1 MVKFTDEFREKAEIE
16 RLVGRSVWPLTPAE
30 RRIAAKQRM
39 NPDSTAYNVCVA
51 YSLSG
56 ELDVKRLKKALET
69 LISRNRILRSYYPEE
84 DGVFVH
90 RIADESPVSLDIRKC
105 GPDELPALVGAP
117 GEPFDISRDRLYRF
131 TLYEVCDEKWAL
143 SIVMHHL
150 IMDAASLDLM
160 VEELWDLYRLYED
173 ENYSDATGTEPDY
186 LDYSVWLSEND
197 DTGSEIKYFMDV
209 FADGAPENEMPIR
222 SVRPDSLP
230 FATESLERVIDVS
243 ALAAAA
249 KSRDVTSFTL
259 LFAAISLTVAK
270 YCGSEDVTLGVVMN
284 GRNRHETASMKGLFA
299 NILPVRTKPAGDMR
313 FDAYAERIRDAL
325 KGARANETCP
335 FEPLVTQL
343 APDRNS
349 SRYPIFDVV
358 VNYVHEAPAIE
369 MPNLTVRRIPI
380 KSQSIEIDLQI
391 DMWRDADKLSVTVS
405 YSRDL
410 YHDEIIDGIM
420 EQFTAII
427 DRITGPD
434 GESSPL
440 SDIAELPERQRD
452 LVLRRFTGERSDENL
467 GRIVPD
473 LFREMAKV
481 APERPAVV
489 FAGRAI
495 SYGELDKLT
504 DALSAS
510 LADRGVSRGD
520 KVGVLVRR
528 NEFMIICALGALKA
542 GAAFVPLD
550 PGYPSERLSYMLQN
564 AGARVVMADKA
575 LIGLLSDYDGE
586 FITSDDIRDMDLRS
600 VRAPLELSAD
610 DGFVLLYTSGT
621 TGQPKGV
628 LLTHGN
634 LTNFCAWFGRC
645 HKLTEDD
652 KVAAYASFGFDASL
666 MDIYP
671 ALTHGACVHI
681 IPEEMR
687 LDLPRLNDYFNENG
701 VTVAFMTTQLGRQFV
716 ESLSNRSLRVLG
728 VGGETLVPIA
738 PPDNFA
744 LYNCYGPT
752 ECSILS
758 TFFRVDRLY
767 SRVPL
772 GRPLANTDIY
782 IVDGRGRLAPIGASG
797 ELCIAGRQVSAG
809 YLNRPELSAEKF
821 VKNPFNDDPEYSR
834 MYRTGDVARY
844 LPNGDLD
851 FIGRRDFQVKI
862 RGFRVELT
870 EIELR
875 IRAYPG
881 VKDAAVLA
889 CDAPG
894 GGKCAIAYVASDPP
908 IDVPALERFIE
919 DELPRYMVP
928 AATMSVDS
936 IPLTQNGKV
945 DRRRLPAPVFGASTE
960 GNIEVRPKT
969 EMELAIA
976 DVLSEILGHGEFDLS
991 TNLMRSGL
999 TSLSAIRFRAKLYE
1013 RFGTSPQIRELMKSP
1028 TILGVEN
1035 AIIRN
1040 LLASL
1045 REKPDVSEAA
1055 DGAPDEKYEK
1065 TGYPLS
1071 QSQMGVCFD
1080 CMKRPD
1086 SVVYN
1091 IPFRIDLPP
1100 IDAARLTAVTAAVID
1115 AHPVVKSHLAM
1126 YGEEVRQ
1133 VPEDA
1138 PANVPCDEV
1147 SSDELERIAADFARP
1162 FPLFTG
1168 PLYRARVLTT
1178 PEGVTLL
1185 ADFHHIVFDGGSLDI
1200 FLREIGELYGDV
1212 EFPKKAR
1219 VAREKISC
1227 FDWSV
1232 LEKKNEGSAEWLED
1246 KAYFD
1251 AQLSSFEESSEIS
1264 PDLVGGSKKPSV
1276 AEVALPVDRSAAESF
1291 CRLNGTSLAGLFL
1304 AALSYAISRWTYSP
1318 NVYIATISSGR
1329 SDTRLQNSFGMFV
1342 RTLPLALRADSQA
1355 DGDSSLDFVR
1365 SCQIALTDAV
1375 AHEGYPFTRIAQ
1387 EKRFEPTIMYACQLG
1402 LVEEHNIGGVPA
1414 RVKFMD
1420 VSEPMF
1426 KISVFVEER
1435 EGEIVYAIQYDD
1447 SNYSRGMME
1456 RFAETVVTALGNIES
1471 RPNAPLRGV
1480 SLVSR
1485 EAARLLAGF
1494 NKTDGELP
1502 EPVLHRM
1509 FEASVSK
1516 NPDKIALFASEGE
1529 YTYAM
1534 LDAEANKVA
1543 NALLARGVLR
1553 EDRIGFLLH
1562 RTGRVVIAM
1571 FGILKAGC
1579 AYIPIDPEYPAE
1591 RIDHV
1596 LNDSGAKFLL
1606 TTSDEM
1612 ERRGTTLRN
1621 AIDIDSMLAGADDK
1635 RPDVEVSPD
1644 QLAYLIYT
1652 SGSTGKPKGVMIEH
1666 RGIANFVTNHPK
1678 NEYVEAL
1685 VRENCT
1691 MFSITTVAFDM
1702 FTIDTLIP
1710 LCNGLAVVLADDE
1723 ESRDPVRMADLFSR
1737 TGADAVSSTPT
1748 RMLDYTEYPAL
1759 LEAVRGCKVIISG
1772 GEKYPEALLAR
1783 LRNGRKYDSGLFNIY
1798 GPTEISVACNSK
1810 DVTRAERITVGPPL
1824 LGVHEMVV
1832 DSDGNALPPRIVGE
1846 LWTGGRGVARGYI
1859 NRPEQTAERFVMSGG
1874 ERVYKCGDFAR
1885 WTDDGEIEILGRND
1899 NQIKL
1904 RGLRIE
1910 LGEIES
1916 AISSIEGVRSCVV
1929 MIRRIQNSD
1938 HLAAYYVADNPINPL
1953 DMKKQLSQTL
1963 TPYMTPTAYKQMDV
1977 MPKTPNGKNDLR
1989 ALPEPELLNTTDYE
2003 APRTPLE
2010 ETLCSI
2016 FGQVLGL
2023 ERVGANDSFFDIG
2036 GSSLAVT
2043 RVVIKARERVSTGG
2057 AFITYGDVFAHPTPR
2072 ELAALLAGGGS
2083 AVSAPEHVVIEP
2095 DYDYSRINELLAQGT
2110 ILNFRKCAKRP
2121 LGDVILTGAT
2131 GFLGAH
2137 VLRAL
2142 LSGDGGA
2149 IYCLMRRGRYDSV
2162 EERLRK
2168 MLYYYFEDDFGR
2180 SFGGRLHAVE
2190 GDITK
2195 SESIDSLMRLPVG
2208 TVINCAANVTHFA
2221 KDSSITDVNT
2231 GGVLNLIEFALA
2243 RRVRLVQISTAS
2255 VAGFSVEGTPP
2266 HETMLDET
2274 MLYFGQNLENQYI
2287 HSKFMAERAILEAV
2301 SRGLDA
2307 KIMRVGNLMARNNDG
2322 EFQINSHAN
2331 SFLGQLR
2338 AYQTVGAYPYSGCL
2352 QPAELSPIDST
2363 AQAILLLAD
2372 APEECRVF
2380 HPFSNY
2386 RFLMGDI
2393 ISAMRDEGMDVNF
2406 VEDEV
2411 FNNALSEAMKD
2422 PARAERLTSL
2432 IAYQNVAQG
2441 RSAVMLD
2448 AKNDYTSQAL
2458 YRLGWSWPEETRDY
2472 LRRFLRGMI
2481 GLGFFGRI

>member
-1 MVKFTDEFREKAEIE
+1 MEKFTDEFREKAEIE
-16 RLVGRSVWPLTPAE
+16 RLAGRSVWPLTPVE
-30 RRIAAKQRM
+30 RRIAAEQGI

-51 YSLSG
+51 YSISG
-56 ELDVKRLKKALET
+56 DLDVKRLERSLET
-69 LISRNRILRSYYPEE
+69 LVSRNRILRSYYPQE

-90 RIADESPVSLDIRKC
+90 RIADESPVSLGVRMC
-105 GPDELPALVGAP
+105 GPDELPALVSSP
-117 GEPFDISRDRLYRF
+117 GEPFDISQGRLYRF
-131 TLYEVCDEKWAL
+131 TLYGTGGEKWAL
-143 SIVMHHL
+143 SIVIHHL
-150 IMDAASLDLM
+150 IMDAASLDLLA
-160 VEELWDLYRLYED
+160 EELWNLYRLYGD
-173 ENYSDATGTEPDY
+173 ENYSDAFGPEPDY
-186 LDYSVWLSEND
+186 LDYSAWLHEND
-197 DTGSEIKYFMDV
+197 DPEPGIKYFMDV
-209 FADGAPENEMPIR
+209 FADGVPENETPIR
-222 SVRPDSLP
+222 SVRPDRLP
-230 FATESLERVIDVS
+230 FAAESQERVLDVS

-249 KSRDVTSFTL
+249 KSREVTSFTL
-259 LFAAISLTVAK
+259 LFAAASLVIAK

-284 GRNRHETASMKGLFA
+284 GRNRPETAAMKGLFA
-299 NILPVRTKPAGDMR
+299 NVLPVRAKPVGDMM
-313 FDAYAERIRDAL
+313 FDAYAERISDTL
-325 KGARANETCP
+325 KGAKANETCP
-335 FEPLVTQL
+335 FEPLAAAL

-349 SRYPIFDVV
+349 SRHPIFDVI
-358 VNYVHEAPAIE
+358 VNYVHEAPAVKI
-369 MPNLTVRRIPI
+369 PNLAVSRIPV
-380 KSQSIEIDLQI
+380 KGQALAIDLQI
-391 DMWRDADKLSVTVS
+391 DMRRDADRLSVTVS
-405 YSRDL
+405 YSRGL
-410 YHDEIIDGIM
+410 YHDEIIDGIL

-427 DRITGPD
+427 DRITAPD
-434 GESSPL
+434 GGSSAL

-452 LVLRRFTGERSDENL
+452 LILRGFAGERSDENL
-467 GRIVPD
+467 GRTVPD
-473 LFREMAKV
+473 LFREMAV
-481 APERPAVV
+481 DAPERPAVV
-489 FAGRAI
+489 FAGKTI

-504 DALSAS
+504 DALAAN
-510 LADRGVSRGD
+510 LADRGVRRGD

-528 NEFMIICALGALKA
+528 GEFMIICALGALKA
-542 GAAFVPLD
+542 GAVYVPLD
-550 PGYPSERLSYMLQN
+550 PGYPSERLSFMLKD
-564 AGARVVMADKA
+564 AGAGVVMADKA
-575 LIGLLSDYDGE
+575 LAGLLADYDGE
-586 FITSDDIRDMDLRS
+586 LITSDEIRDTDLRTARASLEPS
-600 VRAPLELSAD
+600 VN

-645 HKLTEDD
+645 HGLTEND

-671 ALTHGACVHI
+671 ALSHGACVHV

-716 ESLSNRSLRVLG
+716 ESAANHSLRVLG

-744 LYNCYGPT
+744 FYNCYGPT

-758 TFFRVDRLY
+758 AFFRVDRLY
-767 SRVPL
+767 DRVPL
-772 GRPLANTDIY
+772 GRPVANTDIY
-782 IVDGRGRLAPIGASG
+782 IVDGRGRLAPAGAAG
-797 ELCIAGRQVSAG
+797 ELCIAGRQVSAC

-834 MYRTGDVARY
+834 MYKTGDVARY

-881 VKDAAVLA
+881 VKDAAVVA

-894 GGKCAIAYVASDPP
+894 GGKCAVAYVASDPP
-908 IDVPALERFIE
+908 VDVSTLERFIE

-928 AATMSVDS
+928 AATVLVDS

-945 DRRRLPAPVFGASTE
+945 DRRRLPPPVFGAPEGSRGVRQRTE
-960 GNIEVRPKT
+960 L
-969 EMELAIA
+969 ELAISE
-976 DVLSEILGHGEFDLS
+976 VLSEILGHGEFDLS
-991 TNLMRSGL
+991 TDLMRSGL
-999 TSLSAIRFRAKLYE
+999 TSLSAIRFRAKLDE
-1013 RFGTSPQIRELMKSP
+1013 RFGTSPQVRELMRSP

-1040 LLASL
+1040 LLAS
-1045 REKPDVSEAA
+1045 RKEETP
-1055 DGAPDEKYEK
+1055 GAEMPAGGTIDEGDKK
-1065 TGYPLS
+1065 IGYPLS
-1071 QSQMGVCFD
+1071 QSQMGVCFH
-1080 CMKRPD
+1080 CMKKPD

-1091 IPFRIDLPP
+1091 IPFRLDLPP
-1100 IDAARLTAVTAAVID
+1100 MDAARLAAAAAAVID
-1115 AHPVVKSHLAM
+1115 AHPVVKSRLAM
-1126 YGEEVRQ
+1126 SGEEVRQ
-1133 VPEDA
+1133 VPDDA
-1138 PANVPCDEV
+1138 PADVPCDEAGPE
-1147 SSDELERIAADFARP
+1147 ELEGIAADFVRP
-1162 FPLFTG
+1162 FRLFTG

-1178 PEGVTLL
+1178 PYGVTLL

-1227 FDWSV
+1227 FDWAV
-1232 LEKKNEGSAEWLED
+1232 LEKKNEGSAEWLDD

-1251 AQLSSFEESSEIS
+1251 AQLSSFEGSSEI
-1264 PDLVGGSKKPSV
+1264 PQDLAGSKKPSV
-1276 AEVALPVDRSAAESF
+1276 AEVALPVDRNAAESF
-1291 CRLNGTSLAGLFL
+1291 CRANGASLAGLFL

-1329 SDTRLQNSFGMFV
+1329 DDTRLGNSFGMFV
-1342 RTLPLALRADSQA
+1342 RTLPLALSAGANA
-1355 DGDSSLDFVR
+1355 DGDSSLAFVR
-1365 SCQIALTDAV
+1365 YCQNTLTDAV
-1375 AHEGYPFTRIAQ
+1375 AHECYPFTLVAQ
-1387 EKRFEPTIMYACQLG
+1387 EKGFEPAIMYACQLG
-1402 LVEEHNIGGVPA
+1402 LVEEHHIGGTQA
-1414 RVKFMD
+1414 RVNFLN
-1420 VSEPMF
+1420 VGEPMF

-1435 EGEIVYAIQYDD
+1435 GGEIVYAMQYDE
-1447 SNYSRGMME
+1447 SLYSRGLME

-1485 EAARLLAGF
+1485 EASRLLASF
-1494 NKTDGELP
+1494 NRTDGELP

-1509 FEASVSK
+1509 FETAVRK
-1516 NPDKIALFASEGE
+1516 NPDKTALFAADGE
-1529 YTYAM
+1529 YTYAA

-1543 NALLARGVLR
+1543 NALLARGVRR

-1606 TTSDEM
+1606 TTSDEI
-1612 ERRGTTLRN
+1612 ERRVTLQN
-1621 AIDIDSMLAGADDK
+1621 AIDIDSMRAGADDK
-1635 RPDVEVSPD
+1635 GPDVEVSPD

-1666 RGIANFVTNHPK
+1666 RGISNFVTNHPR
-1678 NEYVEAL
+1678 NEYVEVL

-1723 ESRDPVRMADLFSR
+1723 ESRDPVRMAELFSR
-1737 TGADAVSSTPT
+1737 TGADAISSTPT
-1748 RMLDYTEYPAL
+1748 RMLDYTEYPPL

-1772 GEKYPEALLAR
+1772 GEKYPETLLTR
-1783 LRNGRKYDSGLFNIY
+1783 LRNGRKYDFGLFNIY
-1798 GPTEISVACNSK
+1798 GPTEISVACNNK
-1810 DVTRAERITVGPPL
+1810 DVTGAERITVGPPL
-1824 LGVHEMVV
+1824 LGVHETVV

-1916 AISSIEGVRSCVV
+1916 AISAVEGVRSCAV

-1938 HLAAYYVADNPINPL
+1938 HLVAYYVADSPIDPT
-1953 DMKKQLSQTL
+1953 DMKKQLAKTL
-1963 TPYMTPTAYKQMDV
+1963 TPYMTPTAYRQMDV

-1989 ALPEPELLNTTDYE
+1989 ALPEPELLNVTDYE
-2003 APRTPLE
+2003 APGTPLE

-2016 FGQVLGL
+2016 FGHVLGL
-2023 ERVGANDSFFDIG
+2023 DKVGANDSFFDVG

-2043 RVVIKARERVSTGG
+2043 RVVIEAKERIAAGG
-2057 AFITYGDVFAHPTPR
+2057 ASITYGDVFAHPTPR

-2083 AVSAPEHVVIEP
+2083 SAPAPEHFLIEP
-2095 DYDYSRINELLAQGT
+2095 DYDYSGINELLARGT
-2110 ILNFRKCAKRP
+2110 IHNFRTGAKRP
-2121 LGDVILTGAT
+2121 VGDVLLTGAT

-2142 LSGDGGA
+2142 LSGDGGS
-2149 IYCLMRRGRYDSV
+2149 IYCLLRRGQYNSV
-2162 EERLRK
+2162 EERLK
-2168 MLYYYFEDDFGR
+2168 NMLYYYFEDDFGP

-2195 SESIDSLMRLPVG
+2195 PESIDALERLPIG

-2231 GGVLNLIEFALA
+2231 GGVLNLIRLSLA
-2243 RRVRLVQISTAS
+2243 RKARLVQISTAS

-2266 HETMLDET
+2266 KETMLDET

-2287 HSKFMAERAILEAV
+2287 HSKFMAERAVLEAV

-2307 KIMRVGNLMARNNDG
+2307 KIMRVGNLMARNRDG

-2338 AYQTVGAYPYSGCL
+2338 AYQAVGAFPYSGYL
-2352 QPAELSPIDST
+2352 QQTELSPIDST
-2363 AQAILLLAD
+2363 ARAILLLAD

-2380 HPFSNY
+2380 HPFSNH

-2393 ISAMRDEGMDVNF
+2393 ISAMRDEGMDVEF
-2406 VEDEV
+2406 AEDEV
-2411 FNNALSEAMKD
+2411 FDSALSDAMKD
-2422 PARAERLTSL
+2422 PSRAERLTSL

-2458 YRLGWSWPEETRDY
+2458 YRLGWSWPEATHDY
-2472 LRRFLRGMI
+2472 LRKFLQGMI
-2481 GLGFFGRI
+2481 GLGFFGNAG